1 MLYWELRLRLAATMM
16 LRRVVSISGVANRT
30 QTVRMKRN
38 VIYMEDFWI
47 FCTPVAVR
55 IVKNADQLSA
65 MEYSKQERDNRKN
78 AGLSTSSCHYF

>member
-1 MLYWELRLRLAATMM
+1 MLQP
-16 LRRVVSISGVANRT
+16 VVSISGVANRT
-30 QTVRMKRN
+30 QNSTDEAECQ
-38 VIYMEDFWI
+38 YMEDLYGEFWI

>member
-1 MLYWELRLRLAATMM
+1 MM

-38 VIYMEDFWI
+38 VSIWRI
-47 FCTPVAVR
+47 FGFFVHLLR
-55 IVKNADQLSA
+55 YESSENADQLSA